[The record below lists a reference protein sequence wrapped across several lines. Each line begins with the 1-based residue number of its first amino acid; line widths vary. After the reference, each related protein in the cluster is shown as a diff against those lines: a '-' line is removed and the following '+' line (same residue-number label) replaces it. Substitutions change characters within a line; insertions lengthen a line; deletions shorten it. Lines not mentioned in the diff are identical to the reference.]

1 MPQGVGVRVPP
12 SPLFEG
18 CVVTIDIIG
27 IILDYIALGIG
38 LMGILVILWGVAE
51 GCIKL
56 VQLKTHRLKN
66 SSKRFPPM
74 VYIRYDLGLH
84 ILQGLQFIIVAD
96 IIHTFVTPTLRE
108 LAILGVI
115 VAIRIALGYFLG
127 REIRGINRYRNSSDD

>member
-1 MPQGVGVRVPP
+1 M
-12 SPLFEG
+12 
-18 CVVTIDIIG
+18 VTIRIIG
-27 IILDYIALGIG
+27 IILDYIALGVG
-38 LMGILVILWGVAE
+38 LVGILIILWGVVE
-51 GCIKL
+51 GLIDL
-56 VQLKTHRLKN
+56 VPLKVRRLKN
-66 SSKRFPPM
+66 PSQSFLLNLEL
-74 VYIRYDLGLH
+74 IRSGLGLH